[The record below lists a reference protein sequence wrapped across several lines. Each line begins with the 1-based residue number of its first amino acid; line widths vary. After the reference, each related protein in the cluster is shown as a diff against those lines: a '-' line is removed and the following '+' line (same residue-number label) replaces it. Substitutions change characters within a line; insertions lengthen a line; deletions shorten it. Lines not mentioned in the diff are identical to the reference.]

1 MENNNSVKGKLS
13 KEVFHLI
20 NTSNIKF
27 KYGEISFLDEKNINE
42 GQAGFRFNA
51 ITGEKIEDW
60 IGDEYVIIGYDST
73 AGCGQDP
80 YIIKTDE
87 INLPVYWLMTDGGE
101 WSNPDLICDSL
112 ENFNRIIKFLEEYSE
127 YFIDEELT
135 DEIKGEILN
144 KISEIEGKEKIS
156 DYWENLLNNAMP
168 FESQ

>member
-27 KYGEISFLDEKNINE
+27 KYGEINFFDEKTIDE

-51 ITGEKIEDW
+51 ITGEKIDEW
-60 IGDEYVIIGYDST
+60 VGDEYVIIGYDST
-73 AGCGQDP
+73 AGCGPDP

-87 INLPVYWLMTDGGE
+87 NNLPVYWLMADGGD

-112 ENFNRIIKFLEEYSE
+112 ETFNKIIKVLEEYSSK
-127 YFIDEELT
+127 FIDEELT
-135 DEIKGEILN
+135 DEIMDQILN

-156 DYWENLLNNAMP
+156 DYWENLLNNALS
-168 FESQ
+168 F